1 MQVQFKFNL
10 PADLKRWLEQEAKR
24 EVRSQGAQVVYCL
37 RAAMQRAEQHPA
49 EGPASPSDAR
59 GRQRE
64 PIT

>member
-37 RAAMQRAEQHPA
+37 RAAMQQAKQHSFERQTDLTKP
-49 EGPASPSDAR
+49 G
-59 GRQRE
+59 GRLRE
-64 PIT
+64 P